1 MPIAFACICPP
12 SADTDAERAAAAL
25 ATLAGELRAARPEL
39 AAVIARQSH
48 VLPRA
53 IGLSGEAALVERV
66 LGEASR
72 EAAPVERGGHWEAPP
87 ALAELVGHV
96 EVLAVAVGAPS
107 PRIHFEFGRA
117 LGRALAGEGRRCAL
131 VALARL
137 SGTEGVFERHY
148 QRAIEEWDVR
158 WLAGLD
164 AESRRLAGEDAVAQT
179 AVLMG
184 ALSGARISARLLA
197 HEAGALVAAIEV
209 LGPRRGRRGR
219 AGVD

>member
-1 MPIAFACICPP
+1 
-12 SADTDAERAAAAL
+12 
-25 ATLAGELRAARPEL
+25 
-39 AAVIARQSH
+39 
-48 VLPRA
+48 
-53 IGLSGEAALVERV
+53 
-66 LGEASR
+66 
-72 EAAPVERGGHWEAPP
+72 
-87 ALAELVGHV
+87 
-96 EVLAVAVGAPS
+96 
-107 PRIHFEFGRA
+107 
-117 LGRALAGEGRRCAL
+117 
-131 VALARL
+131 
-137 SGTEGVFERHY
+137 VFERHY